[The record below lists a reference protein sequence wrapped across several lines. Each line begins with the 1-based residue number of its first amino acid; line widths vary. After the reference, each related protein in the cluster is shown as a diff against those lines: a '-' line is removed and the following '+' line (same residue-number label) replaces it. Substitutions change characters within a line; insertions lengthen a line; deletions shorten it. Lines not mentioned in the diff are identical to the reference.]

1 MIIEALPELLCFFFL
16 ESLLLPNDDN
26 AFDDDLL
33 DAADFDDDTRFLEG
47 SEIVLNP
54 TVTQGTFGDSAS
66 SGRCEEL
73 MRRYERVLQEKRHSW
88 TSHLRLLTK
97 LGAGGQGVV
106 YLTERRG
113 SDGFTLPVALKVF
126 SPERYATPVHYD
138 SDMARIGRV
147 AAKVAQ
153 IQHEN
158 LLVVENFLDRD
169 RIRMM
174 VMEWV
179 EGYDLR
185 RLLKP
190 DLLKNL
196 KPHFSAKRFEYIN
209 DVLITEGPVQ
219 PRFRS
224 GFAVAIVR
232 ECLEALAAMHRQ
244 NIVHS
249 DIKPGNIMLKRT
261 GHSKIID
268 IGSAFAL
275 SDPPQKRTC
284 TPTYAALEV
293 LEGGEITPRSDL
305 ASLGFVLLEL
315 LSGQPVFA
323 GMNDYKQLVEAK
335 RTLKDRLVDFIPKEL
350 ADNELLMSFLS
361 GMIDPDPQTRLPDAE
376 TANLVDFGA
385 AAFHRQLIKNDLSTE
400 YENDLRIWIDE
411 LLEIELESP
420 EILQLG

>member
-1 MIIEALPELLCFFFL
+1 M
-16 ESLLLPNDDN
+16 PNDN
-26 AFDDDLL
+26 SIDDPFEE
-33 DAADFDDDTRFLEG
+33 ARADFDDETRFLDH
-47 SEIVLNP
+47 SEIVIEP
-54 TVTQGTFGDSAS
+54 TVTQMVTGETREP
-66 SGRCEEL
+66 GRCHEL
-73 MRRYERVLQEKRHSW
+73 IQRYERVLQEKRHSW

-147 AAKVAQ
+147 AAMVAQ

-190 DLLKNL
+190 DLLTNL
-196 KPHFSAKRFEYIN
+196 KPHFTSDRWQYIN
-209 DVLITEGPVQ
+209 DVLITEGPMQ

-232 ECLEALAAMHRQ
+232 KCLEALAAMHRQ

-268 IGSAFAL
+268 IGSAFDM

-293 LEGGEITPRSDL
+293 LEGGEVTPQSDL

-315 LSGQPVFA
+315 LAGKPVFA
-323 GMNDYKQLVEAK
+323 GMKDYQDLVDAK
-335 RTLKDRLVDFIPKEL
+335 RTLKDRLSDFVPKEL
-350 ADNELLMSFLS
+350 ADNELLMSFLA
-361 GMIDPDPQTRLPDAE
+361 GMIDPDPSTRLSDAE
-376 TANLVDFGA
+376 TANMVDFGA

-411 LLEIELESP
+411 LLAIEIEHP
-420 EILQLG
+420 EILELA

>member
-1 MIIEALPELLCFFFL
+1 MRHRLP
-16 ESLLLPNDDN
+16 DN
-26 AFDDDLL
+26 NTSDDDFEI
-33 DAADFDDDTRFLEG
+33 ASVNFDEETRFIESEG
-47 SEIVLNP
+47 IIVEP
-54 TVTQGTFGDSAS
+54 TVTQAVPGEAAS
-66 SGRCEEL
+66 TGRCREL
-73 MRRYERVLQEKRHSW
+73 IVRYERILREKRHSW

-97 LGAGGQGVV
+97 IGAGGQGVV

-147 AAKVAQ
+147 AATVAQ

-179 EGYDLR
+179 EGFDLR

-190 DLLKNL
+190 DLLSNL
-196 KPHFSAKRFEYIN
+196 KPHFTTERWDYIN
-209 DVLITEGPVQ
+209 DVLITEGPTQ

-268 IGSAFAL
+268 IGSAFDMA
-275 SDPPQKRTC
+275 DPPQKRTC

-293 LEGGEITPRSDL
+293 LEGSEVTPRSDL

-315 LSGQPVFA
+315 LAGKPVFA
-323 GMNDYKQLVEAK
+323 GLNDYKELVDAK
-335 RTLKDRLVDFIPKEL
+335 RTIKDRLDEFVPQEL
-350 ADNELLMSFLS
+350 VDNELLMSFLS
-361 GMIDPDPQTRLPDAE
+361 GLVDPDPQTRFADAD
-376 TANLVDFGA
+376 TANLIEFGA

-400 YENDLRIWIDE
+400 YENDLRIWVDE
-411 LLEIELESP
+411 LLEIKLNHP
-420 EILQLG
+420 EILELPQ

>member
-1 MIIEALPELLCFFFL
+1 M
-16 ESLLLPNDDN
+16 SKNKT
-26 AFDDDLL
+26 FDDPFEE
-33 DAADFDDDTRFLEG
+33 ASANFDDETRFLDH
-47 SEIVLNP
+47 SEIVVEP
-54 TVTQGTFGDSAS
+54 TVTQALPGEESVA
-66 SGRCEEL
+66 GRCHEL
-73 MRRYERVLQEKRHSW
+73 IRRYERVLQEKRHSW

-147 AAKVAQ
+147 AAMVAQ

-185 RLLKP
+185 QLLKP
-190 DLLKNL
+190 GLLKNL
-196 KPHFSAKRFEYIN
+196 EPHFTSERWQYIN

-232 ECLEALAAMHRQ
+232 RCLEALAAMHRQ

-268 IGSAFAL
+268 IGSAFDMA
-275 SDPPQKRTC
+275 DPPQKRTC

-293 LEGGEITPRSDL
+293 LEGGEVTPRSDL

-315 LSGQPVFA
+315 LAGKPVFA
-323 GMNDYKQLVEAK
+323 GLNDYQELVDAK
-335 RTLKDRLVDFIPKEL
+335 RTLKDRLGDFVPDEL
-350 ADNELLMSFLS
+350 ADNGLLMSFVA
-361 GMIDPDPQTRLPDAE
+361 GMIDPDPNTRFADAE
-376 TANLVDFGA
+376 TANMVDFGA

-411 LLEIELESP
+411 LLAIEIDHP
-420 EILQLG
+420 EILELD